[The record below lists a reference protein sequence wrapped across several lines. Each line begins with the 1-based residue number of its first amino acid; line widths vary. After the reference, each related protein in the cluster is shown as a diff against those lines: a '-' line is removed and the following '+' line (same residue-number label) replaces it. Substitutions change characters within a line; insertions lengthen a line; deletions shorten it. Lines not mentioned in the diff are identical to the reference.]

1 MPLPEQEID
10 RIVQDVLGQIGYAAK
25 KAPAGPSIQV
35 PSHGGNGVVY
45 ADLDAAVAQAQ
56 RASQPLLDGGLD
68 LRFKMVAA
76 MRKAARENA
85 ELLGRMAV
93 EETGLGKMPDKMNK
107 VRLAA
112 DKTPGPEDLLP
123 EAFSGDHG
131 LTIEEPAPFGV
142 AGVITPSTNPPSTI
156 VNNGISLISAGNTV
170 VFCPH
175 PMAKG
180 VCRKAAMLLNE
191 AIVSVGG
198 PAGCITILEEP
209 TQEVA
214 QALMQ
219 HKGIDL
225 LVVTGGGAVVKLAMT
240 SGTRAICAGPGN
252 PPVVVDETA
261 QIGKAARDIVNG
273 ASFDNNVLCT
283 DEKELFVVDKVA
295 SDLKRQMV
303 AAGAYELKGM
313 EVDRIVKLL
322 VAEDKQGRGH
332 RHVWVN
338 RDWVGKDAAK
348 LLRAIDVTPP
358 PDVKLLLFEAPWDH
372 PLVMAEQLT
381 PVLPLV
387 RCRSVEEAMDQAVTA
402 EHRFRHTF
410 IMHSTSLPNLS
421 RMAQLCRGNIFVK
434 NGPNLAGLG
443 MGGEGFCTL
452 TIAGTT
458 GEGLTR
464 ARVFS
469 RPRRCTLV
477 DYFRI
482 V

>member
-1 MPLPEQEID
+1 MPLREQELD
-10 RIVQDVLGQIGYAAK
+10 RIVRDVLEQIGYASTQATVT
-25 KAPAGPSIQV
+25 PDIDSEV
-35 PSHGGNGVVY
+35 RSGGGVVY
-45 ADLDAAVAQAQ
+45 ADLEGAVAQAQ
-56 RASQPLLDGGLD
+56 RSVKPLLDGGLD
-68 LRFKMVAA
+68 LRHKMIAA
-76 MRKAARENA
+76 MRQTARDHA

-107 VRLAA
+107 VLLAA
-112 DKTPGPEDLLP
+112 SKTPGPEDLKP
-123 EAFSGDHG
+123 EGYSGDHG

-142 AGVITPSTNPPSTI
+142 VGSITPSTNPASTI
-156 VNNGISLISAGNTV
+156 VNNAISLLSAGNTV

-175 PMAKG
+175 PAAKATC
-180 VCRKAAMLLNE
+180 VKTATLLSDAIAA
-191 AIVSVGG
+191 VGG
-198 PAGCITILEEP
+198 PRGCLTILANP
-209 TQEVA
+209 TQEAA
-214 QALMQ
+214 QALMR

-225 LVVTGGGAVVKLAMT
+225 LVVTGGMVVVKLAMT

-261 QIGKAARDIVNG
+261 LIGKAARDIVTG

-283 DEKELFVVDKVA
+283 DEKSLFVVDRVA

-303 AAGAYELKGM
+303 AAGAYELKGV
-313 EVDRIVKLL
+313 EIDRLVKLL
-322 VAEDKQGRGH
+322 VAEDRKGRGH
-332 RHVWVN
+332 RHVTGH
-338 RDWVGKDAAK
+338 REWVGKDAA
-348 LLRAIDVTPP
+348 LLLKAIDIKPP
-358 PDVKLLLFEAPWDH
+358 PDVKLIVFEAPWDH

-381 PVLPLV
+381 PALPLV
-387 RCRSVEEAMDQAVTA
+387 RCRNVEEAIDFAITA
-402 EHRFRHTF
+402 EHDFRHTF

-434 NGPNLAGLG
+434 NAPNLAGLG